1 MTRYEIRDI
10 DQSAEIAA
18 FKAELARCRELSE
31 LRLQSEQK
39 LIAERDKLKAELDAT
54 RHLEK
59 DLEDAMA
66 ERDLAIE
73 QRNMGAEII
82 EGNCKII
89 DTLKAERD
97 SYRVRQESYYALE
110 KRVIELLTERDHLRA
125 ALEEIVQIADGPVR
139 PLIGLN
145 IATIAR
151 RALEGK

>member
-1 MTRYEIRDI
+1 
-10 DQSAEIAA
+10 
-18 FKAELARCRELSE
+18 
-31 LRLQSEQK
+31 
-39 LIAERDKLKAELDAT
+39 
-54 RHLEK
+54 
-59 DLEDAMA
+59 MA

-97 SYRVRQESYYALE
+97 KLKEWCRKL
-110 KRVIELLTERDHLRA
+110 IEGGTFPGEVDGLRAELDRLRA